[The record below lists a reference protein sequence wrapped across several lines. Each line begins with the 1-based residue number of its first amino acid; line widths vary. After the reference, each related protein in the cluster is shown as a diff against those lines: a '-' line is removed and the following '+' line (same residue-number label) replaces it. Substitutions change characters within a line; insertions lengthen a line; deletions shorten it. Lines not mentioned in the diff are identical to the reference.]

1 MHMHTLSFFLSIFSL
16 LADSAGLYLGL
27 DFGIVA
33 CDISR
38 LDIGRAEGARFR
50 DQTRSQTGYLASHRP
65 YFGSRSGPVSGPS
78 CFCARMLLALTA
90 APAPS
95 SQWQPRTPLFLHP
108 KSQCLSDVCVCV
120 CVCVLLWPCTLWV
133 WAVTMRQ
140 LYTLCFITL
149 PPIQKPTVRPAR
161 PLPNPMLNRPSHKDV
176 AGAGR
181 PSSLLAVATQSTV
194 LT

>member
-108 KSQCLSDVCVCV
+108 KSQCLSD
-120 CVCVLLWPCTLWV
+120 
-133 WAVTMRQ
+133 